1 MNYKLV
7 ETFAELSKT
16 LNLTKTAE
24 NLYLTQSAVS
34 YRLKALEEDLG
45 VILIERE
52 KGLKKIK
59 LTSKGEA
66 FKNIAMEFESI
77 NKSISDFKTS
87 VSVKEIS
94 IALVDSINNYFLKD
108 VYKYFF
114 KDESIKLILKTEHTN
129 EIYNQISNRT
139 VDIGFVPRDIKK
151 QNVVTEEIVNEEM
164 IMATRSSKFNGVN
177 HIDANDLDVKKLIFL
192 YWGDSY
198 INWHIENFGDIESFR
213 IQVDSSLLSFELM
226 DKESWMVIPVSVAEN
241 LKQKFPDI
249 NLVPFDKNPPQRTI
263 YMISHTNP
271 LYSNEGTVKEFK
283 ESIHSHINDLQ
294 VSRFIKTKK

>member
-1 MNYKLV
+1 M
-7 ETFAELSKT
+7 ETFVELSKT

-52 KGLKKIK
+52 KGFKKIK
-59 LTSKGEA
+59 LTSKGEE
-66 FKNIAMEFESI
+66 FKNIAMDFESI
-77 NKSISDFKTS
+77 NKSLLDFKTS
-87 VSVKEIS
+87 VFVKEIS

>member
-7 ETFAELSKT
+7 ETFVELSKT

-52 KGLKKIK
+52 KGFKKIK
-59 LTSKGEA
+59 LTSKGEE
-66 FKNIAMEFESI
+66 FKNIAMDFESI
-77 NKSISDFKTS
+77 NKSLLDFKTS
-87 VSVKEIS
+87 VFVKEIS

>member
-1 MNYKLV
+1 V
-7 ETFAELSKT
+7 ETFVELSKT

-52 KGLKKIK
+52 KGFKKIK
-59 LTSKGEA
+59 LTSKGEE
-66 FKNIAMEFESI
+66 FKNIAMDFESI
-77 NKSISDFKTS
+77 NKSLLDFKTS
-87 VSVKEIS
+87 VFVKEIS

>member
-1 MNYKLV
+1 M

-52 KGLKKIK
+52 KGFKKIK

-77 NKSISDFKTS
+77 NKSLLDFKTS
-87 VSVKEIS
+87 VFVKEIS

>member
-34 YRLKALEEDLG
+34 YRLKALEDDLG

-52 KGLKKIK
+52 KGFKKIK

-151 QNVVTEEIVNEEM
+151 QNVVTERIVNEEM

-177 HIDANDLDVKKLIFL
+177 HIDASDLDVKKLIFL

-226 DKESWMVIPVSVAEN
+226 DKKSWMVIPVSVAEN

-249 NLVPFDKNPPQRTI
+249 NLIPFDHNPPHRAI

-283 ESIHSHINDLQ
+283 ESIHSHIDDLNQ
-294 VSRFIKTKK
+294 

>member
-34 YRLKALEEDLG
+34 YRLKALEDDLG

-52 KGLKKIK
+52 KGFKKIK

-151 QNVVTEEIVNEEM
+151 QNVVTERIVNEEM

-177 HIDANDLDVKKLIFL
+177 HIDASDLDVKKLIFL

-226 DKESWMVIPVSVAEN
+226 DKKSWMVIPVSVAEN

-249 NLVPFDKNPPQRTI
+249 NLIPFDQNPPHRAI

-283 ESIHSHINDLQ
+283 ESIHSHIDDLNQ
-294 VSRFIKTKK
+294 

>member
-7 ETFAELSKT
+7 ETFVELSKT

-59 LTSKGEA
+59 LTSKGEE
-66 FKNIAMEFESI
+66 FKNIAMDFESI
-77 NKSISDFKTS
+77 NKSLLDFKTS
-87 VSVKEIS
+87 VFVKEIS

>member
-1 MNYKLV
+1 
-7 ETFAELSKT
+7 
-16 LNLTKTAE
+16 NLTKTAE

-52 KGLKKIK
+52 KGFKKIK
-59 LTSKGEA
+59 LTSKGEE
-66 FKNIAMEFESI
+66 FKNIAMDFESI
-77 NKSISDFKTS
+77 NKSLLDFKTS
-87 VSVKEIS
+87 VFVKEIS

-164 IMATRSSKFNGVN
+164 RS
-177 HIDANDLDVKKLIFL
+177 
-192 YWGDSY
+192 
-198 INWHIENFGDIESFR
+198 E
-213 IQVDSSLLSFELM
+213 
-226 DKESWMVIPVSVAEN
+226 
-241 LKQKFPDI
+241 
-249 NLVPFDKNPPQRTI
+249 
-263 YMISHTNP
+263 
-271 LYSNEGTVKEFK
+271 
-283 ESIHSHINDLQ
+283 
-294 VSRFIKTKK
+294 